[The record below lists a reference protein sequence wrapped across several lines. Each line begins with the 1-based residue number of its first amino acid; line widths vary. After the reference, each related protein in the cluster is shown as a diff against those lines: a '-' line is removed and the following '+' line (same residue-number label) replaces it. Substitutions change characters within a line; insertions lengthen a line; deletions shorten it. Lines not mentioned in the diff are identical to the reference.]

1 MLAYIKIKNMD
12 SRREFLKKAM
22 LLSGAAGVATAVP
35 ASIKKALEIDPKE
48 GSDFYEAEHIV
59 ILMQENRAFDHCF
72 GALRGVRGFNDPR
85 VITLGNNNPVWL
97 QTNKK
102 GETYAPFRFSIEDSK
117 ITWMGSI
124 PHSRAS
130 QVDADN
136 LSRYDGWLE
145 AKKSGNPQYRDM
157 PLTLGHYIREDLPF
171 NYAMADAFTICDQHY
186 CSAMTSTWPN
196 RLYLWGGTIR
206 EEKNSDSK
214 TFIRNDIPWGEARW
228 KTMPEHLEQ
237 QGISWKVY
245 QNDLS
250 STGGYKGNE
259 RAWLSN
265 FGCNPLEFLAQY
277 NIRYRPAYLKTVQD
291 RAEKLQNEIKELQ
304 SNLANLQ
311 ENSDKWD
318 AARATIAKKNEVLAD
333 AREQIGRWT
342 KDRFEKLSDFQKGLY
357 RNAFV
362 INDADPDYR
371 RLIHLDYNDDGQ
383 KRDVEV
389 PAGDVLYQF
398 RQDVDKGKLPTVS
411 WLVPSQNFSDHPS
424 APWYGTWLTS
434 EILDILTKNPEVW
447 KKTIFILTY
456 DENDGYFDHVPPY
469 VAPDPQNP
477 LTGSVTADIKET
489 AAEQVRLKNELR
501 DGISKKGA
509 RGGPIG
515 LGFRVPMIIASP
527 WTRGGKVC
535 SQVLDHTSSLQ
546 FIEKF
551 IQRKFGKTIYQD
563 TITDWRRAICGDLT
577 AVFTKFDKTDKQRL
591 PFLNRN
597 QFVQRIYNAKFKDVP
612 KGYKALSAEEI
623 NVFKNNPTKSKW
635 KPLQEPGGRPSL
647 PLPYELYAEG
657 HLDKASKVVS
667 IDMQVGNKIFQD
679 KACGAPFMVY
689 AHGGYLSMEAEKKRS
704 EVYEPV
710 RVWHFSLTAGSQL
723 SYEWPLNHFQQG
735 SYDLRLYG
743 PNGFYRGLS
752 GNQKDPDLDIQLQYE
767 PKRLMVHS
775 LTGNLVLKLSNK
787 DKHFSHELVIIDKA
801 YGKAPLKK
809 RLPAGATTDLV
820 INLKSSDGWYDFV
833 VKVTGN
839 ELFERHYAGRVETGK
854 LSIADPQ
861 LSGSS
866 TT

>member
-1 MLAYIKIKNMD
+1 
-12 SRREFLKKAM
+12 M
-22 LLSGAAGVATAVP
+22 LLCGAAGMASAVP
-35 ASIKKALEIDPKE
+35 ASIKKALAIDPDP
-48 GSDFYEAEHIV
+48 GSDFYDAEHIV

-85 VITLGNNNPVWL
+85 AITLADHNPVWL
-97 QTNKK
+97 QSNKK
-102 GETYAPFRFSIEDSK
+102 GETYAPFRFSMEDSK

-136 LSRYDGWLE
+136 LSKFDGWLE

-214 TFIRNDIPWGEARW
+214 TYIRNEIPWGEARW
-228 KTMPEHLEQ
+228 KTMPEHLQ
-237 QGISWKVY
+237 QKGIAWKVY

-250 STGGYKGNE
+250 TAGGYRGNE

-277 NIRYRPAYLKTVQD
+277 NIRYRPDYLKGVQN
-291 RAEKLQNEIKELQ
+291 RAEKLQKEINDLQ
-304 SNLANLQ
+304 SGLSALQ

-318 AARATIAKKNEVLAD
+318 AARATIEKKKEVLAD
-333 AREQIGRWT
+333 ARQQIGRWT
-342 KDRFEKLSDFQKGLY
+342 KDRFEKLSEYQKALY

-362 INDADPDYR
+362 INDGDPDYR
-371 RLIHLDYNDDGQ
+371 NLVQLDYQDNGQ
-383 KRDVEV
+383 KRKVEV

-398 RQDVDKGKLPTVS
+398 RKDVNEGKLPTVS

-434 EILDILTKNPEVW
+434 EILDILTKNPKIW

-469 VAPDPQNP
+469 VAPDPANP
-477 LTGSVTADIKET
+477 LTGAVSDDIKET
-489 AAEQVRLKNELR
+489 AAEQVRLKNEIR

-527 WTRGGKVC
+527 WTRGGKVY

-551 IQRKFGKTIYQD
+551 VKRKFGKTIVQD

-577 AVFTKFDKTDKQRL
+577 AAFTKFDPSEKHRL

-612 KGYKALSAEEI
+612 KGYKAFSPDEI
-623 NVFKNNPTKSKW
+623 REFKNNPSKSKW
-635 KPLQEPGGRPSL
+635 RAVQEAGERPSL
-647 PLPYELYAEG
+647 ALPYEIYAG
-657 HLDKASKVVS
+657 GGLNKANKNVVLDMKA
-667 IDMQVGNKIFQD
+667 GNKIFGQ
-679 KACGAPFMVY
+679 KSAGVPFIVY
-689 AHGGYLSMEAEKKRS
+689 AHGGYLTAEAEKNKTKD
-704 EVYEPV
+704 YEPL
-710 RVWHFSLTAGSQL
+710 RAWHFALTAGSQI
-723 SYEWPLNHFQQG
+723 SHPWPLENFQQ
-735 SYDLRLYG
+735 SEYDLRLYG
-743 PNGFYRGLS
+743 PNGFYRAFK
-752 GNQKDPDLDIQLQYE
+752 GNQKDPLIDMELQYE
-767 PKRLMVHS
+767 SRRMMPNS
-775 LTGNLVLKLSNK
+775 LTGNLSLKLINN
-787 DKHFSHELVIIDKA
+787 DKNYSYELEVSDKA
-801 YGKAPLKK
+801 YGKPPLKK
-809 RLPAGATTDLV
+809 RLSASSETALT
-820 INLKSSDGWYDFV
+820 INLENSKGWYDFII
-833 VKVTGN
+833 KITGN
-839 ELFERHYAGRVETGK
+839 SSFERHFAGRVETGK
-854 LSIADPQ
+854 LSISDPQ
-861 LSGSS
+861 LG
-866 TT
+866 TTTG